1 MTWVSNVTYNIY
13 TYIISI
19 LWVHV
24 NQPCYN
30 FHHSTLMLILPYIL
44 SLATNTALLQ
54 SLLPGV
60 NITSGNTASNMQPVG
75 VGGLNSAQWN
85 SDDKKASSQQQQDSN
100 IW

>member
-1 MTWVSNVTYNIY
+1 MTWVSNVTVHNTCIF
-13 TYIISI
+13 
-19 LWVHV
+19 WVHV

-30 FHHSTLMLILPYIL
+30 FHHATLLILPYIL
-44 SLATNTALLQ
+44 SLAINTALLQ